1 MEPETNSFPSHGQR
15 TLAAIVFTDVVNFS
29 GRMSRDEDHTLELV
43 QRDLSFMSR
52 LCEEFAGKVLKWTGD
67 GLLLYFTSA
76 VQAVACA
83 LKIQQAIAAAAH
95 ELPPED
101 VLQHRIGIHLGDVF
115 VSATDVMGDGVNIAA
130 RLQAEAVPGGICISQ
145 VVYDVVK
152 KRIALKAS
160 YLGPR
165 ELKHIQEPIPLYQII
180 LDAQPETLKP
190 TTELSV
196 TAPVIVPDTATV
208 PESATVAP
216 PLAAPPR
223 SEVTSALDQGDPSA
237 SGLQPQPAP
246 CSPSSSGL
254 LLSVE
259 LKGQLEQLLFAAI
272 GPIARLMLRQA
283 VEKSTT
289 LAELAAN
296 LILSLPEL
304 ARNQFQQQVSQLIE
318 ALPEANPASR
328 PAPEIILPP
337 PMPIPSLPIS
347 DRLEPEFLHQCEQAL
362 SKHIGPIAPLLIQR
376 TLSQQ
381 PQLTRSQL
389 VEILIAHLP
398 TPEAQAELRQMS
410 KD

>member
-1 MEPETNSFPSHGQR
+1 
-15 TLAAIVFTDVVNFS
+15 
-29 GRMSRDEDHTLELV
+29 MSRDEDHTLELV
-43 QRDLSFMSR
+43 QRDLAFMSR
-52 LCEEFAGKVLKWTGD
+52 LCEQFAGKVLKWTGD

-83 LKIQQAIAAAAH
+83 LKIQQSIAAAAH

-190 TTELSV
+190 TTELSA
-196 TAPVIVPDTATV
+196 TAPAIVPDTATV
-208 PESATVAP
+208 PQSATVAP

-223 SEVTSALDQGDPSA
+223 SEVTSALDQGHPSA

-246 CSPSSSGL
+246 SSSGL
-254 LLSVE
+254 PLSVE
-259 LKGQLEQLLFAAI
+259 LKGQLEQLLFTAI
-272 GPIARLMLRQA
+272 GPIARLMLKQA

-289 LAELAAN
+289 LAELVAD
-296 LILSLPEL
+296 LMLSLPEL
-304 ARNQFQQQVSQLIE
+304 ARNQLQQQVSQLIG
-318 ALPEANPASR
+318 ALPEVNAAPV
-328 PAPEIILPP
+328 PDPEIILTP
-337 PMPIPSLPIS
+337 PMPILPLPAS

-362 SKHIGPIAPLLIQR
+362 SKQIGPIAPLLIQR
-376 TLSQQ
+376 TLAQQ
-381 PQLTRSQL
+381 PKLTKSQL
-389 VEILIAHLP
+389 IELLVIHLP
-398 TPEAQAELRQMS
+398 SPEDQAEFRQIANG
-410 KD
+410 